1 MEIAFPENEATTTV
15 DITIYD
21 DDNDEGTESFI
32 AILREVR
39 NVNLGYSV
47 ATILIT
53 DDDERVTSQPTVDTS
68 GLSSSDDSVSRKDL
82 DAALGVLIPVVI
94 ILIIVV
100 IVLAVLLYRNWHF
113 HKVASISEDTEL
125 QVDTNGQYEKRVE
138 AGIAD
143 GDCHTDEA

>member
-39 NVNLGYSV
+39 NVNLGCSV

-53 DDDERVTSQPTVDTS
+53 DDDEGESP
-68 GLSSSDDSVSRKDL
+68 SD
-82 DAALGVLIPVVI
+82 PVHDPPPSL
-94 ILIIVV
+94 LII
-100 IVLAVLLYRNWHF
+100 R
-113 HKVASISEDTEL
+113 
-125 QVDTNGQYEKRVE
+125 
-138 AGIAD
+138 AGNRLRF
-143 GDCHTDEA
+143 

>member
-47 ATILIT
+47 STILIT
-53 DDDERVTSQPTVDTS
+53 DDDEGES
-68 GLSSSDDSVSRKDL
+68 
-82 DAALGVLIPVVI
+82 PVHDPPPSL
-94 ILIIVV
+94 LIIAVV
-100 IVLAVLLYRNWHF
+100 RSCCFLLHCPHSDPPPSLLIIR
-113 HKVASISEDTEL
+113 
-125 QVDTNGQYEKRVE
+125 
-138 AGIAD
+138 AGNRLRF
-143 GDCHTDEA
+143 